1 MRIYA
6 PAGHMTLG
14 GGLDGILGPNSVSG
28 KIPSRL
34 IVWDHTRWEGR
45 KLTHLQLQ
53 DCHRLRCC
61 FTESKIVISTMQNLP
76 WAWSILIMA
85 SEGSR
90 SWDWIRFILTPFISV
105 IYLSSYFVEEFLNQ
119 SLFVLSRSAR
129 NFPKKRI
136 NWLQRNFFL
145 SGSDVG

>member
-1 MRIYA
+1 MADLAIPNFSIRGRTQSLFFVRIYA

-34 IVWDHTRWEGR
+34 I
-45 KLTHLQLQ
+45 
-53 DCHRLRCC
+53 
-61 FTESKIVISTMQNLP
+61 P
-76 WAWSILIMA
+76 AWSILIMA

-136 NWLQRNFFL
+136 NWL
-145 SGSDVG
+145 